1 MRIAQLLE
9 YWQCASSGRPAAV
22 DAGILLRNLVGIW
35 SRTECYHTNP
45 VAQAREVASTD
56 TSKLQCGG

>member
-1 MRIAQLLE
+1 MKITEWLE
-9 YWQCASSGRPAAV
+9 TGGVPVEV
-22 DAGILLRNLVGIW
+22 DAGILLRNFVGVQ